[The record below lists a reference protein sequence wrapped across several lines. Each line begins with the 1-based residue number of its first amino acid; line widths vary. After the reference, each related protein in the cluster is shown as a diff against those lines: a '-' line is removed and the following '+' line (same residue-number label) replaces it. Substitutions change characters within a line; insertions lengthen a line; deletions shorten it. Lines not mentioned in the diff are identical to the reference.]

1 MGNTDIFLSAN
12 GKERA
17 NRNNIANNFVL
28 IAWT

>member
-1 MGNTDIFLSAN
+1 MGNTDISCPQT